1 MDTENK
7 IPVGPEGRTIVK
19 RKSRIN
25 RQELTPEEVGQIQRQ
40 RRSEINKKYYNR
52 NSGKLRERERKRY
65 KINKDINQQKEQ
77 LINEIYK
84 LLQQSTEQG
93 IQQTCRR
100 QEVDTA
106 DVKLKIEKLKETKD
120 VLSHLY
126 TDYEGSDI
134 L

>member
-1 MDTENK
+1 MDIENQ
-7 IPVGPEGRTIVK
+7 IPVAPTKVVVK

-77 LINEIYK
+77 LINEVYK
-84 LLQQSTEQG
+84 LLQQSSQSTRL
-93 IQQTCRR
+93 T
-100 QEVDTA
+100 QEVDTT
-106 DVKLKIEKLKETKD
+106 DVKLKIEKLKVTENL
-120 VLSHLY
+120 LSHL
-126 TDYEGSDI
+126 

>member
-1 MDTENK
+1 MDIENQ
-7 IPVGPEGRTIVK
+7 IPVIPEIVK

-25 RQELTPEEVGQIQRQ
+25 RQELSPEEVEQIQRQ

-77 LINEIYK
+77 LINEVYK
-84 LLQQSTEQG
+84 LLQQSSQSTRL
-93 IQQTCRR
+93 I
-100 QEVDTA
+100 QEVDTTDTTSVG
-106 DVKLKIEKLKETKD
+106 DVKLKIEKLKETEN
-120 VLSHLY
+120 LLGHL
-126 TDYEGSDI
+126 